1 MNTKRM
7 ERLERKAYALRVE
20 REHAETMLEYS
31 VAERRYYAAKKYCK
45 SIIKANR
52 KLAKAQKKFE
62 KSVTRNHSKKH
73 KSMNEEE
80 VMA

>member
-62 KSVTRNHSKKH
+62 MSVTRNHSR
-73 KSMNEEE
+73 KSKSINKEE